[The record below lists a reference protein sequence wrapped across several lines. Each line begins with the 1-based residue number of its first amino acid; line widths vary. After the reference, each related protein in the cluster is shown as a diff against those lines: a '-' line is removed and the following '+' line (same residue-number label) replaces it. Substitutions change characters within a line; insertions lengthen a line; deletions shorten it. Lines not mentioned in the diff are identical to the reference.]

1 MNERLKIIS
10 LVSKVEQAEA
20 NTADGKYSISG
31 AIESDSEAVTN
42 FRGGDVMRNDGV
54 QVARIDPCS
63 PHSNL
68 VVNYNT
74 GCDFA
79 EVSAAVVELVD
90 ALIGSRSGDAGK
102 GVEA

>member
-1 MNERLKIIS
+1 MNERLKIIG

-20 NTADGKYSISG
+20 NTAGKYSISG

-42 FRGGDVMRNDGV
+42 FRGGDVVRNDGL
-54 QVARIDPCS
+54 QVARIGSCS
-63 PHSNL
+63 PCSNL
-68 VVNYNT
+68 VVTYNP

-90 ALIGSRSGDAGK
+90 ALIGSRSGNAGK
-102 GVEA
+102 GAEA